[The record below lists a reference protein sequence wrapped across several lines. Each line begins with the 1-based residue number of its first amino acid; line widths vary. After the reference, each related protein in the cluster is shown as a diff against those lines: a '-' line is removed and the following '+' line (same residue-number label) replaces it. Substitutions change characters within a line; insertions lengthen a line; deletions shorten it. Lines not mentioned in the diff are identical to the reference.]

1 MSKQT
6 SWTYDGRLSRVRRGS
21 LARRRHSQSDVIYDW
36 KLITLLNAVAIF
48 LFATLKSFQ
57 RDSASKSAIATI
69 DSLAVMTSST
79 WRPARHPD
87 VRRHFRH
94 FMARRPAIRSGKD
107 SVRLKKQLIQK
118 CTVKK

>member
-6 SWTYDGRLSRVRRGS
+6 SWTYDGRLHRVRGS
-21 LARRRHSQSDVIYDW
+21 RHRWGDSQSDVIYYW

-69 DSLAVMTSST
+69 ESLAAMTSST
-79 WRPARHPD
+79 SPPPRHPD
-87 VRRHFRH
+87 ARLPFRRFTAH
-94 FMARRPAIRSGKD
+94 RPDIRSGKD

>member
-6 SWTYDGRLSRVRRGS
+6 SGAYDGRLRRVRRGS

-69 DSLAVMTSST
+69 ESLTVTTSSMS
-79 WRPARHPD
+79 PPPRHPD
-87 VRRHFRH
+87 ARLPFRH
-94 FMARRPAIRSGKD
+94 FMGRRPVIRSGKD
-107 SVRLKKQLIQK
+107 SVRLKKQLIQI
-118 CTVKK
+118 CTV